1 MRKTAFFSVLVSGQ
15 TFSDKKGI
23 CGNAQGRVVMEAAPV
38 SPLEVVQA
46 ELLFEFLIIT
56 LDAPATLDGV
66 DQCLAGDVRRQR
78 RELKKG
84 KR

>member
-1 MRKTAFFSVLVSGQ
+1 
-15 TFSDKKGI
+15 
-23 CGNAQGRVVMEAAPV
+23 MEAAPV
-38 SPLEVVQA
+38 SPLEVVQT
-46 ELLFEFLIIT
+46 ELLFEFLIFA
-56 LDAPATLDGV
+56 LDAPATLDSV